1 MSGTT
6 MPSGGGSAD
15 QPTAGVHEEGE
26 PDAHTVSEE
35 ELFDVLANTRRRHAL
50 HAIAGGE
57 ERTHELGDL
66 SERIAAW
73 ENDVS
78 VAEVD
83 YAERKRVYTALQ
95 QSHLPRL
102 DDAGLVEFDK
112 DRGTVDATPALD
124 DVEIY
129 LDVVRG
135 NEIPWSEYYLGL
147 SAVSAALLAAV
158 WVDAFPFTMVPDL
171 GWMAFV
177 VVTFAVSAIAN
188 HYYSAGMKLGSASS
202 PPGVE

>member
-1 MSGTT
+1 
-6 MPSGGGSAD
+6 MPSGGGPAERT
-15 QPTAGVHEEGE
+15 TASGYDDEDGE
-26 PDAHTVSEE
+26 PHGVSEE
-35 ELFDVLANTRRRHAL
+35 ELFDVLGNTRRRNAL
-50 HAIAGGE
+50 HAIATAE

-66 SERIAAW
+66 SERVAAW
-73 ENDVS
+73 ENDVT

-112 DRGTVDATPALD
+112 DRGTVDATPALE

-158 WVDAFPFTMVPDL
+158 WVGAYPFTLVPDL
-171 GWMAFV
+171 GWFAFV
-177 VVTFAVSAIAN
+177 VVAFTVSATAN
-188 HYYSAGMKLGSASS
+188 RYYSTGMKLGGDDV

>member
-1 MSGTT
+1 
-6 MPSGGGSAD
+6 MPSGGGPAD
-15 QPTAGVHEEGE
+15 HATAGGPDDDDE
-26 PDAHTVSEE
+26 PQHVSEE
-35 ELFDVLANTRRRHAL
+35 ELFDVLGNTRRRNAL
-50 HAIAGGE
+50 HAIVGAE
-57 ERTHELGDL
+57 ERTHELGEL
-66 SERIAAW
+66 SERVAAW
-73 ENDVS
+73 ENDVD

-95 QSHLPRL
+95 QSHLPKL

-112 DRGTVDATPALD
+112 DRGTVDATPALE

-135 NEIPWSEYYLGL
+135 DEIPWSEYYLGL

-158 WVDAFPFTMVPDL
+158 WVDAYPFTMVPDL
-171 GWMAFV
+171 GWFAFV
-177 VVTFAVSAIAN
+177 VVAFAVSAAVN
-188 HYYSAGMKLGSASS
+188 RYFSTGMKLGGDSS